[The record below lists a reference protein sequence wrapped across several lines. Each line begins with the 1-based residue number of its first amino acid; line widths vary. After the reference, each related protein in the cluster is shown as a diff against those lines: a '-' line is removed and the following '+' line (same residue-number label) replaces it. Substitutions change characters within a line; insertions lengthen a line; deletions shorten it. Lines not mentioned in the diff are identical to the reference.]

1 MEGGVG
7 MSVTDLKIVTTIQEA
22 MIDSIK
28 QIIPLQTVKVDS
40 KTGSKEITLNF
51 AVLVGLTGEIKG
63 KILYKGEVSLF
74 SSVGNI
80 MFGMEIEGDMLKSF
94 AGELGN
100 MISGGFCTNVS
111 ANGMTVDITSP
122 TILDGNSTIS
132 GFKEA
137 VELDVSFQNNE
148 TLNVAVMID

>member
-1 MEGGVG
+1 
-7 MSVTDLKIVTTIQEA
+7 MSVTDSKIVTTIQEA

-28 QIIPLQTVKVDS
+28 QIIPIQTVKVDS
-40 KTGSKEITLNF
+40 KCGSREITLKF
-51 AVLVGLTGEIKG
+51 AILVGLTGDIKG
-63 KILYKGEVSLF
+63 KILYKGEVSLYR
-74 SSVGNI
+74 SVGAI

-122 TILDGNSTIS
+122 TILDGDSTIS

-137 VELDVSFQNNE
+137 IELDVSFENSE
-148 TLNVAVMID
+148 TLNIAVMID